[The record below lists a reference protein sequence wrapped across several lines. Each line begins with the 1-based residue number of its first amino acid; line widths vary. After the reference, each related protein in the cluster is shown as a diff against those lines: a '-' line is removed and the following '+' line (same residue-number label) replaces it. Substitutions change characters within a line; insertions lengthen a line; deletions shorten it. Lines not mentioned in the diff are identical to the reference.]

1 MVAAGPAL
9 AEQDNYIDAQRGKAL
24 ATVGDCIAC
33 HTAPGGKP
41 FAGGF
46 ALQTPFGAIMTPNL
60 TPDDATGIGRWS
72 KDNFA
77 RAMHE
82 GRRPDGAYLYPAF
95 PYPYY
100 TKVTRAGRRCDL
112 RLSADAGAGVEQR
125 QPQDAA
131 VSVQHP
137 DLDVGMERAVFHAG
151 LFRRRI
157 PSVPRNSTA
166 APIWSKV
173 SAIAARATRR

>member
-9 AEQDNYIDAQRGKAL
+9 AEQDNYIAAQRGKAL

-100 TKVTRAGRRCDL
+100 TKVSRADVDAIYDYL
-112 RLSADAGAGVEQR
+112 RTLTPVIEQR

-137 DLDVGMERAVFHAG
+137 QLDVGMERAVFHAG
-151 LFRRRI
+151 LFRSGSQALR
-157 PSVPRNSTA
+157 
-166 APIWSKV
+166 
-173 SAIAARATRR
+173 